1 VALLKDIIMK
11 INMTIKNTALL
22 LLIVSG
28 ISWSCKAVVEDL
40 VGPSSLGNNL
50 GIQGLFGGA
59 GIKNDEIS
67 QATIKVEVFTVANVP
82 VENATVTL
90 TTTLGTLTLATL
102 TTGASGAATTT
113 LTSGTTTGTAFITAT
128 VDNVTATTSVPI
140 IY

>member
-1 VALLKDIIMK
+1 MALLREIIMK
-11 INMTIKNTALL
+11 NNMRIKRIALL

-28 ISWSCKAVVEDL
+28 ISWGCKAVVEDL

-90 TTTLGTLTLATL
+90 TTTLGNLTLATL

>member
-1 VALLKDIIMK
+1 MK
-11 INMTIKNTALL
+11 NNMTIKKIIML
-22 LLIVSG
+22 LLIVAG
-28 ISWSCKAVVEDL
+28 ISWGCKAVVEDL

-59 GIKNDEIS
+59 GIQNDGAS
-67 QATIKVEVFTVANVP
+67 QATIKVEVFTVDNVP
-82 VENATVTL
+82 VEGATVTL

-113 LTSGTTTGTAFITAT
+113 LTSGTITGIAFVTAT

-140 IY
+140 I